1 MKQLWYGIAL
11 LAVLLIGSLF
21 LGNHLENACQQ
32 PIRDLDRAAEAATE
46 ENWNL
51 AAALITRAKKDWQ
64 QHRKLAAAL
73 VNHSPLEQID
83 TGFAQ
88 LDTYIA
94 AADSVQFSALCA
106 CLEQSLKLLHQS
118 HTFHWW
124 NLL

>member
-11 LAVLLIGSLF
+11 LAVLFMGSLF
-21 LGNHLENACQQ
+21 LGNHLEDACQQ
-32 PIRDLDRAAEAATE
+32 PIRDLDRAAEAAME
-46 ENWNL
+46 ENWDL
-51 AAALITRAKKDWQ
+51 ATALITRAKKDWQ

-73 VNHSPLEQID
+73 VNHNP
-83 TGFAQ
+83 
-88 LDTYIA
+88 LDTYVA

-106 CLEQSLKLLHQS
+106 CLKESLKLLHQA